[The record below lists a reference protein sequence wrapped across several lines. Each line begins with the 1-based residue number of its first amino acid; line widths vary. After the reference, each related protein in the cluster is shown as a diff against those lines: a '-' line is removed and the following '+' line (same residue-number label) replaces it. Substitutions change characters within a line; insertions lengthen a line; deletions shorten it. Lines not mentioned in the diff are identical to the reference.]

1 MPIVNRRYFI
11 SNTFKAITAVA
22 LIHNHDVL
30 DKYRPLLSFSTLGC
44 PDWNFETI
52 LNFAVEHGYDGIEF
66 RGILRQLDLTKCP
79 EFSSKKN
86 ILASRK
92 LIEDKKL
99 KVVNLGSSAVMHHA
113 DAAERKRNLDE
124 AKNFIQLAQQL
135 GSPYIRVF
143 PNNFPKEREK
153 KETID
158 LIVKGLHELGD
169 YAKNFDVTVLLITHG
184 DVMHIEDLE
193 NIMRSVGHD
202 HVGLGWDI
210 ANMWSATKEPPEQ
223 VYARLKKYIRLTF
236 IKDLKRVDGKEQNA
250 LLGKGYTPI
259 FDAIDILAKDGYEG
273 YYSFEW
279 EKYWDPKLEEPELAI
294 ADYAKVMKQHFKM

>member
-11 SNTFKAITAVA
+11 SNIFKAITAIA
-22 LIHNHDVL
+22 LTHNHGVL

-113 DAAERKRNLDE
+113 DAAERKRNLVE

-143 PNNFPKEREK
+143 PNNFPKERKK

-169 YAKNFDVTVLLITHG
+169 YAKNFDLTVLLITHG

-193 NIMRSVGHD
+193 NIMQSVGHD

-223 VYARLKKYIRLTF
+223 VYASLKRYIRLTF

-273 YYSFEW
+273 YYSFEC
-279 EKYWDPKLEEPELAI
+279 EKYWDTKL
-294 ADYAKVMKQHFKM
+294 V

>member
-1 MPIVNRRYFI
+1 MLKVNRRYFI
-11 SNTFKAITAVA
+11 SNTSRAIAAIAFT
-22 LIHNHDVL
+22 HNL
-30 DKYRPLLSFSTLGC
+30 KLLNKYKPLLSFSTLGC

-52 LNFAVEHGYDGIEF
+52 LNFASEHGYDGIEF

-79 EFSSKKN
+79 EFSSKEN

-113 DAAERKRNLDE
+113 DAVERKRNLDE

-184 DVMHIEDLE
+184 DVMHIKDLE

-250 LLGKGYTPI
+250 LVGKGYTPI

-279 EKYWDPKLEEPELAI
+279 EKYWDPKLEEPEVAI
-294 ADYAKVMKQHFKM
+294 ADYAKVMKRHFKM